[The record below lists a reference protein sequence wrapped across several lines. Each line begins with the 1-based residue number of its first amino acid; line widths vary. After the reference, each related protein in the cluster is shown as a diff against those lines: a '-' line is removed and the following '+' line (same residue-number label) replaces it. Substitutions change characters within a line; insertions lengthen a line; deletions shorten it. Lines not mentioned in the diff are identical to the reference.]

1 MEYVEVLCS
10 QLSRVPQHELRC
22 LDNDGFT
29 DLPKLADK
37 SVPEAVSAVRAHL
50 ESIAALRDRLD
61 SAAPLIH
68 LYGRPGR
75 HRVLVLYR
83 ADRREDPT
91 DIIGDI
97 LKKMRQRRV
106 HGVFAKAT
114 ENVCCTCLLV
124 PEEERGRDFRPYL
137 FADWYTKPCVAIH
150 ETPDIHSPLLETVLR
165 QTLGNPPRS
174 YRCSV
179 YRDLRSLYVGVLQL
193 FPSCSCPL
201 SPMPSMGNAVN
212 CPSFSATDFIPQIIF
227 AGYSLS
233 MYGVVALPRE
243 FKPVIRVA
251 NVTNRSAFTKSN

>member
-1 MEYVEVLCS
+1 MAYVEVLCS
-10 QLSRVPQHELRC
+10 HFSRVPQHELRC

-50 ESIAALRDRLD
+50 ESIAAMRDRLD
-61 SAAPLIH
+61 CAAH
-68 LYGRPGR
+68 LFTCMAGLG
-75 HRVLVLYR
+75 VIGSWVLYR

-91 DIIGDI
+91 DIVGDI

-137 FADWYTKPCVAIH
+137 FVDWYTKPCVAIH

-174 YRCSV
+174 YRCGV
-179 YRDLRSLYVGVLQL
+179 YRDLRSLYAGVLQL
-193 FPSCSCPL
+193 FP
-201 SPMPSMGNAVN
+201 
-212 CPSFSATDFIPQIIF
+212 
-227 AGYSLS
+227 
-233 MYGVVALPRE
+233 
-243 FKPVIRVA
+243 
-251 NVTNRSAFTKSN
+251 